1 MFQGL
6 SRIFYV
12 MPETSSRR
20 TSVFGAFAGLLGMA
34 TLSGVIVTAM
44 VAPAIA
50 VTGVATNSAVG
61 VFDSLPEF
69 IDIGEQ
75 AQKNTLWAMRTN
87 DPNDGYVRIAE
98 LYWQDREE
106 IALED
111 MSPHLINAAIA
122 GEDRRFYDH
131 AGVDAPSVL
140 RAAVGNFLAG
150 GIQSGAST
158 LTMQLVKNIYVQR
171 SLYLPTEEERREA
184 YQQAISAN
192 FERKL
197 NEMKL
202 AIGLEKRF
210 EKDEIL
216 QSYLNITGFGGNTY
230 GVQAASERYFGKSA
244 GDLTPAEAASLIA
257 IVQYPSTRNL
267 GNPNNFEAN
276 QARRD
281 VILNAMYEE
290 GFLTEAQLQRALSV
304 PVNSNF
310 VNLSQPSNGCVVA
323 DEYARFFCDYVVKN
337 VRNFESLGA
346 TPEERE
352 NRWRLGGLDV
362 FTSLNM
368 ELQKVSQDR
377 VWEIVPNDVERFEL
391 GGAAISVETSTGRIV
406 TMAQNKIFNDTEEG
420 GGLTATA
427 VNFNTD
433 RPFGGS
439 SGFQVGSTYKVY
451 ALVAWLQR
459 GYGLREIVDASTMEM
474 NQAEFIDTCVD
485 GGGPWGGIWEF
496 RNSANAQY
504 SYVDVFQS
512 VTASINSAFASIG
525 RSLDQCEVRRA
536 AEALNV
542 GRADGN
548 PLQTNPSAV
557 LGTNEISPLTMASSF
572 AGIAN
577 QGVVCTP
584 IVIDRF
590 RTSTGD
596 TIPGQEPDCR
606 QGITA
611 DIAAAAAAP
620 MRGVLTSGTGTASN
634 PGGSVPIIGK
644 TGTTDSQNHTWMV
657 GASTEIATAVWVGN
671 IKGEFSLARYTNGR
685 NLRHQIFRT
694 IMAEANEMYGGEAFP
709 SVPERFT
716 QGTGVPLPELT
727 GLSVFQAQSVLSG
740 LGLRLAVHGIPDEE
754 IPLEAFVL
762 GMEPGAGTRL
772 GRGQAVHVL
781 LTFDGGGGFV
791 PTLIMPDLINP
802 PAKTW
807 AEAQNI
813 LSMSGFSGRIRA
825 ACEPSRSEGSDL
837 NSGYA
842 IGQSPEPGQ
851 PVGAGAEISLA
862 FACGVGP
869 APGSDVGDLD

>member
-1 MFQGL
+1 
-6 SRIFYV
+6 
-12 MPETSSRR
+12 MPENSPRR
-20 TSVFGAFAGLLGMA
+20 TSAISSFFGLIGMA
-34 TLSGVIVTAM
+34 TLAGVIVTAM

-50 VTGVATNSAVG
+50 VTGVATNSAIG

-87 DPNDGYVRIAE
+87 DPADGYIRIAE

-106 IALED
+106 ITLD
-111 MSPHLINAAIA
+111 QMSPHVINAAIA

-140 RAAVGNFLAG
+140 RAALGNFLAG
-150 GIQSGAST
+150 DIQSGAST

-184 YQQAISAN
+184 YQQAIAAS

-202 AIGLEKRF
+202 AIGLEKRYSK
-210 EKDEIL
+210 EDIL

-244 GDLTPAEAASLIA
+244 ADLTPAEAASLIA
-257 IVQYPSTRNL
+257 IVQYPTTRNL
-267 GNPNNFEAN
+267 ANPNNYEAN

-281 VILNAMYEE
+281 VILRAMYAE
-290 GFLTEAQLQRALSV
+290 GFLTEAQLNQALAI
-304 PVNSNF
+304 PVNANF
-310 VNLSQPSNGCVVA
+310 VNLSLPTNGCLVA
-323 DEYARFFCDYVVKN
+323 QEYARFFCDFVVKN
-337 VRNFESLGA
+337 VRNFEPLGD

-362 FTSLNM
+362 YTSLNM
-368 ELQKVSQDR
+368 QLQEVTQDR
-377 VWEIVPNDVERFEL
+377 VWEIAPNDVEQFEL
-391 GGAAISVETSTGRIV
+391 GGAAISVENSTGRVV
-406 TMAQNKIFNDTEEG
+406 TMAQNKVFNDTEEG

-439 SGFQVGSTYKVY
+439 SGFQVGSTYKIY

-459 GYGLREIVDASTMEM
+459 GYGLAEFVDGSTMEM
-474 NQAEFIDTCVD
+474 DQAEFIDTCVD
-485 GGGPWGGIWEF
+485 GGGPWGGVWRF
-496 RNSANAQY
+496 RNSANAQFGA
-504 SYVDVFQS
+504 VS
-512 VTASINSAFASIG
+512 VSQAVSSSINSAFASMA
-525 RSLDQCEVRRA
+525 RALDQCEIRRA

-557 LGTNEISPLTMASSF
+557 LGTNEISPLTMAMSF

-577 QGVVCTP
+577 EGVVCKP
-584 IVIDRF
+584 IVVDRF
-590 RTSTGD
+590 VAATGE
-596 TIPGQEPDCR
+596 TIPGQQPECR
-606 QGITA
+606 QGIPA
-611 DIAAAAAAP
+611 DVAAAAAGP
-620 MRGVLTSGTGTASN
+620 MRTVLTGGTGTASN
-634 PGGSVPIIGK
+634 PGGPVPIIGK

-657 GASTEIATAVWVGN
+657 GSSTEISTAVWVGN

-694 IMAEANEMYGGEAFP
+694 VMTEANEMYGGEAFP
-709 SVPERFT
+709 AVPERFRT
-716 QGTGVPLPELT
+716 GTGIPLPELS
-727 GLSVFQAQSVLSG
+727 GLSVIEAQSVLAG
-740 LGLRLAVHGIPDEE
+740 LGLRLGVRGIPDAE
-754 IPLEAFVL
+754 IPLNYFVQA
-762 GMEPGAGTRL
+762 MDPAAGTRI
-772 GRGQAVHVL
+772 GRGQTVYVL
-781 LTFDGGGGFV
+781 LSMEGGGGFV
-791 PTLIMPDLINP
+791 PQLVMPDLISP
-802 PAKTW
+802 PAKTLAQAQQIL
-807 AEAQNI
+807 AER
-813 LSMSGFSGRIRA
+813 GFNGRIRA
-825 ACEPSRSEGSDL
+825 SCEASRSEGNDV

-842 IGQSPEPGQ
+842 IGQFPEAGQ
-851 PVGAGAEISLA
+851 GVSANVEVSLA

-869 APGSDVGDLD
+869 APGSDPELFD